1 MSQNV
6 SHEHFNF
13 TRLTGR
19 HDRRIKD
26 SLLVVIVFIIGLIG
40 TLYVLHFALTT
51 QDGTGFYMEQPS
63 NGPGD
68 SESIYFTASN

>member
-6 SHEHFNF
+6 SHEHIHVP
-13 TRLTGR
+13 RLT
-19 HDRRIKD
+19 RRQEHHIKD

-40 TLYVLHFALTT
+40 TLYILHFALTT
-51 QDGTGFYMEQPS
+51 QDGTGYYLEQPS
-63 NGPGD
+63 GGSGD

>member
-1 MSQNV
+1 MSQNI
-6 SHEHFNF
+6 SHEHIRIPRFA
-13 TRLTGR
+13 GR

-40 TLYVLHFALTT
+40 TLYILHFAMTT
-51 QDGTGFYMEQPS
+51 QDGTGYYLEQPS
-63 NGPGD
+63 SGSGD